1 MAGNA
6 ERTYLMIKPDG
17 VQRGLVGK
25 IVMRF
30 EERGYKL
37 VSSLLLPPGLPAQ
50 RAAAAGAAPR
60 LPPPPPSAA
69 AAQRQPRSPRA
80 APRAQVAMKFCA
92 PSREHM
98 EKHYAD
104 LSTKKF
110 FPGLIDYMTSGPVV
124 AMVWEG
130 MNVVAAGR
138 KMLGATRPQDSEPG
152 TIRGDYC
159 IDVGRCARP
168 HSLRPH
174 AARSLDAIARAQM
187 MQTISSFNPTL

>member
-60 LPPPPPSAA
+60 LPPPPRPAPAA
-69 AAQRQPRSPRA
+69 PAAQRRA
-80 APRAQVAMKFCA
+80 RPATAPLTARCPA
-92 PSREHM
+92 R
-98 EKHYAD
+98 
-104 LSTKKF
+104 
-110 FPGLIDYMTSGPVV
+110 
-124 AMVWEG
+124 
-130 MNVVAAGR
+130 AGR
-138 KMLGATRPQDSEPG
+138 DE
-152 TIRGDYC
+152 
-159 IDVGRCARP
+159 V
-168 HSLRPH
+168 LR
-174 AARSLDAIARAQM
+174 AVARAHGEA
-187 MQTISSFNPTL
+187 LR